1 MTGGTFLDVTTLE
14 ADVLGLR
21 IVEIV
26 GVLGVGVLGVV
37 ARLGACVL
45 HFGLGQRRFG
55 FGQRLGQRL
64 LWAFDIGGGT
74 RATEHDER
82 GHSEDA

>member
-26 GVLGVGVLGVV
+26 GRFGVGVLGFA
-37 ARLGACVL
+37 ARLGAGV
-45 HFGLGQRRFG
+45 HG
-55 FGQRLGQRL
+55 FGLGQRL
-64 LWAFDIGGGT
+64 LWACGIGGGT

-82 GHSEDA
+82 RHSEDA

>member
-1 MTGGTFLDVTTLE
+1 MTGGTFLDVATLE
-14 ADVLGLR
+14 ADVLRLR

-26 GVLGVGVLGVV
+26 GRFGVGVLGVV

-55 FGQRLGQRL
+55 FGQRLLR
-64 LWAFDIGGGT
+64 AFDIGGGT